1 MHLLSLELNIKFVT
15 DQCLLD
21 PLTSQ
26 VMDDH
31 DFSLQIEAE
40 VITID
45 NPYDRSILQ
54 NVTINTC
61 KIALWI

>member
-45 NPYDRSILQ
+45 NPYDY
-54 NVTINTC
+54 N
-61 KIALWI
+61 